1 MLSCITYNSL
11 KSLVGSVFNVFPES
25 DRFFLPAA
33 PLAQANI
40 PLSFGLLQMTSW
52 SSLLPPSALFPA
64 HGQGQ
69 AGSHHSSQIP
79 WATPH
84 FPQSHSAYWVVLRL
98 TTFPSSPGLPP
109 PSFFAAFFLTLLAS
123 AAVIVLF
130 QERRCRAYSH
140 GPLQF
145 CADPS
150 TSFRIYC
157 TVTLPWPLLAT
168 PSVFMWSAFLYPSFP
183 VKPFLLFII
192 LSSFCSPEPFISS
205 DYYRVSASGGPWHF
219 FYSLMHLRFLE

>member
-11 KSLVGSVFNVFPES
+11 KSLAGSVFNMFPES
-25 DRFFLPAA
+25 DRFFLPATS
-33 PLAQANI
+33 LVQANI
-40 PLSFGLLQMTSW
+40 PLSFGLLQTTSW
-52 SSLLPPSALFPA
+52 LFSFASFSPFPA

-98 TTFPSSPGLPP
+98 TTFPSSPGPPP

-123 AAVIVLF
+123 AAVTVLF
-130 QERRCRAYSH
+130 QERRCRAHLH
-140 GPLQF
+140 GPLHF
-145 CADPS
+145 CAAPP
-150 TSFRIYC
+150 TCFRIYC
-157 TVTLPWPLLAT
+157 TVTLPRSLLAT
-168 PSVFMWSAFLYPSFP
+168 LSVFMWSSILYPPFP

-192 LSSFCSPEPFISS
+192 VGSFCSTEPFISS
-205 DYYRVSASGGPWHF
+205 DYHLFVS
-219 FYSLMHLRFLE
+219 HL